1 MTQQSRLRR
10 MGWIAV
16 LALCTALYLALH
28 LKVHAVQ
35 SEVVHSERQ
44 IVSLEDEKTLLE
56 TEFETRASQEQLAS
70 WNRVEFGYAAPTAG
84 QFVENERQLA
94 RFGTP
99 RAVGAP
105 EPIRVASLDNGHDAP
120 PYPKFVSPLTG
131 KAVDEKLLEPDVRRV
146 ALVATHEGGALRI
159 PLAAAIGE
167 VGE

>member
-16 LALCTALYLALH
+16 LALCTAIYLALH

-35 SEVVHSERQ
+35 SEVVRSERQ
-44 IVSLEDEKTLLE
+44 IVALESERTLLE

-94 RFGTP
+94 KFGTP
-99 RAVGAP
+99 RAAGAP
-105 EPIRVASLDNGHDAP
+105 EPIRVASLATGEDAP
-120 PYPKFVSPLTG
+120 AYPKFVSPLTG
-131 KAVDEKLLEPDVRRV
+131 RAVDEKLLQPDLRRI
-146 ALVATHEGGALRI
+146 ALVTSHEGSALRI